1 MSARSNA
8 AAAYRSADLH
18 GQIAAADPQRLVQLV
33 LEHALG
39 QIAVAKG
46 ALERRAVAIKGVAV
60 GKSIALIDEL
70 NVSLDMERGGDIAV
84 NLRNLYDY
92 MVRRL
97 VLANMSNDAAIFDE
111 VATLL
116 REIKSAWDSVVGRA

>member
-1 MSARSNA
+1 
-8 AAAYRSADLH
+8 L
-18 GQIAAADPQRLVQLV
+18 IQLV

-46 ALERRAVAIKGVAV
+46 ALERQAVAIKGAAI
-60 GKSIALIDEL
+60 GKTIALIDEL
-70 NVSLDMERGGDIAV
+70 NISLDMQQGGDIAF

-97 VLANMSNDAAIFDE
+97 VEANMRNDAAILEE
-111 VATLL
+111 VAGLL

>member
-1 MSARSNA
+1 MYARSNA

-39 QIAVAKG
+39 EIAVAKG
-46 ALERRAVAIKGVAV
+46 ALERQAVAIKGAAI
-60 GKSIALIDEL
+60 GKAIALIDEL
-70 NVSLDMERGGDIAV
+70 NVSLDMERGGDIAF

-97 VLANMSNDAAIFDE
+97 VEANMRNNAAALEE
-111 VATLL
+111 VAGLL
-116 REIKSAWDSVVGRA
+116 RDIKSAWDSVVGRA